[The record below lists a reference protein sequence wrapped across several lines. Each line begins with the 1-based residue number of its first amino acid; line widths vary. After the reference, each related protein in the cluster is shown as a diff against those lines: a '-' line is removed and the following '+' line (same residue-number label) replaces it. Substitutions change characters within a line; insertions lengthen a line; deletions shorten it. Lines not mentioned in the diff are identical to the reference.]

1 MVTSAKASVAAGAR
15 ICGGDPLPRCPN
27 SPMGSKADL
36 PCRGRGRAPAWSPRF
51 RAAACRAGRQ
61 AVSPAAVLPGPGAAA
76 VLPGPSAAAT
86 MVEYALPLLAV
97 TCRHG
102 VPFAVSQAAEP

>member
-36 PCRGRGRAPAWSPRF
+36 PCRGRGRAAAWSPRF

-61 AVSPAAVLPGPGAAA
+61 AVSPAAVLSGPGA
-76 VLPGPSAAAT
+76 VLSGPGATAAT

>member
-36 PCRGRGRAPAWSPRF
+36 PCRGRGRAAAWSPRF

-76 VLPGPSAAAT
+76 T